1 MMLTKDWEGLTC
13 GVDASTLPLWRY
25 KLRERLIPIVRWE
38 TPYLASLQAQLRT
51 PVLDQ
56 YFAFRYTVA
65 LHAASFTIET
75 DRTRTPAPISALT
88 HYS

>member
-1 MMLTKDWEGLTC
+1 MLSKNSTSEALEVLMQCET
-13 GVDASTLPLWRY
+13 DASTLPLWRY

-56 YFAFRYTVA
+56 YFAFRYDIDLGEHVV
-65 LHAASFTIET
+65 
-75 DRTRTPAPISALT
+75 RR
-88 HYS
+88 